1 MWSKYHCSLERKV
14 NLSGGVVGFLWQPC
28 RLYQQR
34 PQPKRRRR
42 RRRHRQWQ
50 QMLFDI
56 YALINTIN
64 NKPKAGGERKEG
76 DED

>member
-1 MWSKYHCSLERKV
+1 M
-14 NLSGGVVGFLWQPC
+14 GFLWQPC
-28 RLYQQR
+28 RVFQQR

-64 NKPKAGGERKEG
+64 NKPKPVEKGKKEMKIKCLRREKEKKLDG
-76 DED
+76 DFKI